1 MKIPIID
8 GIKTT
13 MTDYETVRL
22 KNLLV
27 VPKDTGIS
35 SEYIN
40 CTDGIQYVG
49 TLSGEPRGAVV
60 ETRNGKHY
68 RVQGSELVEV
78 SSTGAITSRGTIA
91 GTGNSPMAYGYD
103 LLAVVGGGVG
113 YLWNGSAL
121 TSGVFLQADPTIT
134 YSPIDVAWCNQF
146 FFWTD
151 GLSIY
156 QSSLTNPLSI
166 TGFADAESS
175 PDGITGLVATRDE
188 LIVCGRT
195 TIERF
200 RNVGAGTFT
209 FRSVP
214 GGVLDKGVVSPSA
227 KVRFSNTFAFVGGG
241 AEESP
246 SVWIYGGTAAQ
257 KIATRDIERSIAS
270 VDATQI
276 VLDYYADSAH
286 QFIICTLPNGVVH
299 VYDVATGEWHDRTW
313 QAKYI
318 VSAYGKWWCSKS
330 GAIGNVERIGSEWG
344 ENVRRE
350 FSTKFMP
357 ASQATSIAKLEL
369 KGNWGRYIT
378 PNPQAE
384 VETSLDGIN
393 WSQPRVYTLGGKDVF
408 DFRPQWRRI
417 GFIKA
422 GRYMAMRFA
431 IDSDAAYQI
440 SSLEINE

>member
-121 TSGVFLQADPTIT
+121 TSGVSLQADPTIT

-175 PDGITGLVATRDE
+175 PDGITGL
-188 LIVCGRT
+188 L
-195 TIERF
+195 
-200 RNVGAGTFT
+200 
-209 FRSVP
+209 S
-214 GGVLDKGVVSPSA
+214 
-227 KVRFSNTFAFVGGG
+227 
-241 AEESP
+241 
-246 SVWIYGGTAAQ
+246 
-257 KIATRDIERSIAS
+257 
-270 VDATQI
+270 
-276 VLDYYADSAH
+276 
-286 QFIICTLPNGVVH
+286 
-299 VYDVATGEWHDRTW
+299 
-313 QAKYI
+313 
-318 VSAYGKWWCSKS
+318 
-330 GAIGNVERIGSEWG
+330 
-344 ENVRRE
+344 
-350 FSTKFMP
+350 
-357 ASQATSIAKLEL
+357 
-369 KGNWGRYIT
+369 
-378 PNPQAE
+378 
-384 VETSLDGIN
+384 
-393 WSQPRVYTLGGKDVF
+393 
-408 DFRPQWRRI
+408 
-417 GFIKA
+417 
-422 GRYMAMRFA
+422 
-431 IDSDAAYQI
+431 
-440 SSLEINE
+440 

>member
-1 MKIPIID
+1 MQIPIID

-22 KNLLV
+22 KNMLV

-35 SEYIN
+35 PSYIGT
-40 CTDGIQYVG
+40 TDGLQYVG
-49 TLSGEPRGAVV
+49 VLSGEPRGAVV
-60 ETRNGKHY
+60 ETRNGTHY
-68 RVQGSELVEV
+68 RIHGGQLYSI
-78 SSTGAITSRGTIA
+78 STAGVATSLGAIFGS
-91 GTGNSPMAYGYD
+91 GNSPMAYGFD
-103 LLAVVGGGVG
+103 RVAMAAGGIG
-113 YLWNGSAL
+113 YSLNGSTL
-121 TSGVFLQADPTIT
+121 TAGLYLQADPTIT
-134 YSPIDVAWCNQF
+134 YSPIDVTWCNQY

-151 GLSIY
+151 GNLVY
-156 QSSLTNPLSI
+156 QSTLTNPLEI

-175 PDGITGLVATRDE
+175 PDVITGLVSTRDE

-200 RNVGAGTFT
+200 RNIGTGTFT

-246 SVWIYGGTAAQ
+246 SVWIYGGTSAQ

-276 VLDYYADSAH
+276 VLDYYAESAH
-286 QFIICTLPNGVVH
+286 QFIVCTLPNGVVH

-318 VSAYGKWWCSKS
+318 VSAYGEWWASKA
-330 GAIGNVERIGSEWG
+330 GAIGTIERIGAEWG

-350 FSTKFMP
+350 FSTKFLP
-357 ASQATSIAKLEL
+357 ASQATRIAKLEL
-369 KGNWGRYIT
+369 KGNWGRCS
-378 PNPQAE
+378 NEPQAE
-384 VETSLDGIN
+384 IETSLDGIN
-393 WSQPRVYTLGGKDVF
+393 WSQPRVYSVGGKDVF
-408 DFRPQWRRI
+408 DFRPQWRNI

-431 IDSDAAYQI
+431 IQSDAVFQI
-440 SSLEINE
+440 SALEINE